1 MRVRLIILVMVTV
14 LLYGCSSMGFIP
26 PKYSLATTD
35 YVNAAVGANLQAA
48 LSEFKE
54 NSDKLIDEINQQIEV
69 MNSEME
75 NQKQSMDEAM
85 ASIAQIQDLSNQIR
99 IMTADSKNE
108 LKLVKEE
115 LLTNLEII
123 TVRADSLTRTL
134 NDLQEKD
141 KIIESKAQEIEQ
153 KIRDVHKETLNE
165 LSKAIISYY
174 NQ

>member
-1 MRVRLIILVMVTV
+1 MRIRFVILVIVTAM
-14 LLYGCSSMGFIP
+14 LCGCSSMGFIP

-35 YVNAAVGANLQAA
+35 YVNTAVGANLQAA

-75 NQKQSMDEAM
+75 NQKQSMNTAM
-85 ASIAQIQDLSNQIR
+85 ASIAEIQDLSNQIR

-108 LKLVKEE
+108 LKIVKEE
-115 LLTNLEII
+115 FVMNLEKI
-123 TVRADSLTRTL
+123 TSKTDSLNQTL
-134 NDLQEKD
+134 IDLKEQD

-165 LSKAIISYY
+165 LSKAIESYY
-174 NQ
+174 SE